1 MELINLIRTGEVEPI
16 RLLISKNPKLVNV
29 PDPKGFTPLV
39 LATYMGQKEIA
50 ELLIDHGANI
60 NAQDAVGNTALMG
73 VCFKGSKE
81 LAEML
86 IVRGADMSLS
96 NKQGDTAL
104 SFAKNHGHE
113 EIVDLLENFNTSELS
128 K

>member
-1 MELINLIRTGEVEPI
+1 MEHVNFIRTGQLAPLQHLVA
-16 RLLISKNPKLVNV
+16 KNPNLVNL
-29 PDPKGFTPLV
+29 PDERGFTPLV

-50 ELLIDHGANI
+50 ELLIDHGANV

-73 VCFKGSKE
+73 VSFKGSKE
-81 LAEML
+81 LVEML
-86 IVRGADMSLS
+86 LARGADIELA

-113 EIVDLLENFNTSELS
+113 EIVELLENHSMS
-128 K
+128 KRA